1 MYPGAPMQLE
11 CSPEPEM
18 DCARVGERAE
28 MLNLAQRFRTTV
40 TSTMVTE
47 HGSEETKGMPSAE
60 ASP

>member
-1 MYPGAPMQLE
+1 ME

-40 TSTMVTE
+40 GVSMVTE
-47 HGSEETKGMPSAE
+47 HGSEETKGMPRAVT
-60 ASP
+60 SP

>member
-1 MYPGAPMQLE
+1 MYPGVPMQLE

-40 TSTMVTE
+40 GVSMVTE
-47 HGSEETKGMPSAE
+47 HGSEETKGMPRAVT
-60 ASP
+60 SP